1 MNLYKL
7 QKIILLRKITL
18 VFAIMFMYV
27 GGFSQIKKGEN
38 LVPNPSFEK
47 RKNKS
52 SDIKNAI
59 PWVGIGTVDYY
70 FGKPEKRDTS
80 RYKGARTGVAYG
92 GLRFQSDYKEYMY
105 VPLTEPLKKGRVY
118 HFKMY
123 VRLLDFKNVTVTI
136 KQLGVYFS
144 DKAFTVGMVFDKE
157 SIVDSTYKKGLAG
170 TDNWIPIQGN
180 YVAHGGEK
188 FIIIGNFRTK
198 MKDDFVKK
206 NKLKIFEFAEA
217 YYYIDD
223 VSLYETESIAV
234 DTTIPP
240 ELQTKIPDSLFVGQ
254 TIEIKN
260 IRFEGKSN
268 TILRASLQTLT
279 DIAEMLN
286 NNLFMQVQFNV
297 IDETPK
303 LAKERSQAIANYFK
317 SENVINPITYTHGA
331 NKTSE
336 KTTLPYMEIVI
347 LKID

>member
-1 MNLYKL
+1 MNLYRL
-7 QKIILLRKITL
+7 QKTALLRKIAL
-18 VFAIMFMYV
+18 LGALMFMYLV
-27 GGFSQIKKGEN
+27 GFSQLKKGVN

-59 PWVGIGTVDYY
+59 PWVGTGTVDYY

-80 RYKGARTGVAYG
+80 RYKGARTGLAYA
-92 GLRFQSDYKEYMY
+92 GLRFQSDYKEYMH
-105 VPLTEPLKKGRVY
+105 VPLTKPLKNGTTY

-136 KQLGVYFS
+136 KQLGAYFS
-144 DKAFTVGMVFDKE
+144 DKPFTVGMVFDKE
-157 SIVDSTYKKGLAG
+157 SIVDSTYKKGLSG
-170 TDNWIPIQGN
+170 TDNWIPIQGD
-180 YVAHGGEK
+180 YLAHGGER

-223 VSLYETESIAV
+223 VSLYETEDILV
-234 DTTIPP
+234 DKTIPP
-240 ELQTKIPDSLFVGQ
+240 ELRTKIPDSLFAGQ

-260 IRFEGKSN
+260 INFEEKSH
-268 TILRASLQTLT
+268 TILRTSFQTLI
-279 DIAEMLN
+279 DVAEMLN
-286 NNLFMQVQFNV
+286 NNLFMEVQFNV
-297 IDETPK
+297 VDETPK
-303 LAKERSQAIANYFK
+303 LAKERAQAIANFFK
-317 SENVINPITYTHGA
+317 EENVINPITYTHA
-331 NKTSE
+331 SNKTAG
-336 KTTLPYMEIVI
+336 KTILPYMEIVI